1 LGIVFGILIRAI
13 ALRVSG
19 GSESCCDNDCC
30 AYEEGGRD
38 VEAEIEGIGIG
49 GSGKPIMVCGKSVKP
64 DMVEYSESLS
74 GITERTVEAEM
85 AALSERSGLEKLY
98 LLATGTLLGA
108 RPWTGGSSGEAGAKA

>member
-19 GSESCCDNDCC
+19 GSDSCCDNDCC
-30 AYEEGGRD
+30 AYEEGGREVD
-38 VEAEIEGIGIG
+38 VEAEGLGIG
-49 GSGKPIMVCGKSVKP
+49 GSGKPIIVCGKSVKP
-64 DMVEYSESLS
+64 DIVEYSESLS
-74 GITERTVEAEM
+74 GMTGRTVEGGLAS
-85 AALSERSGLEKLY
+85 LSERNGLEKLY